1 MEYINYN
8 GQAMNDLVFNL
19 YVLDDYQSALSVTG
33 DPVVHQ
39 SFGFSQPQHLMLID
53 SIFTSTAPPTNFNFN
68 LMNNLNLTTYDYDGS
83 ATTANIKSIGG
94 TYAGYFDGG
103 GYSIANF
110 NSLTGGLFDILGTGA
125 TIANLNLD
133 STVINQTRQQATGG
147 IANYVAG
154 NASFRSVSVTNS
166 AISSTLNVG

>member
-8 GQAMNDLVFNL
+8 GQVMNDSVFNL

-53 SIFTSTAPPTNFNFN
+53 SILTSTAPPINLNFN
-68 LMNNLNLTTYDYDGS
+68 LLNSLNLSSYDYDGS
-83 ATTANIKSIGG
+83 TTTANIKAIDG
-94 TYAGYFDGG
+94 TYRGYFDGG
-103 GYSIANF
+103 GFSISNF
-110 NSLTGGLFDILGTGA
+110 NSLTGGLFDRLGTGA

-133 STVINQTRQQATGG
+133 SAEIRQSRLQATGG
-147 IANYVAG
+147 IANVITG
-154 NASFRSVSVTNS
+154 NASLRSVSVTNS
-166 AISSTLNVG
+166 AFSSTVNVL